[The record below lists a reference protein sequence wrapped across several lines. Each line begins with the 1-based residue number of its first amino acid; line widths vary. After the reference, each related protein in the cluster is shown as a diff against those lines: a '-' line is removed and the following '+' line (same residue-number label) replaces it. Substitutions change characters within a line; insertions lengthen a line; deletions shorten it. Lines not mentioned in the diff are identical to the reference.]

1 MINATSLRRLTGLV
15 TPIGEALSHDTGITC
30 ARVSAQIPASGRFK
44 SEVRLMF
51 AAASAPQKVVGAC
64 NHRTREACRNEFS
77 RSKSGHPEAP
87 P

>member
-1 MINATSLRRLTGLV
+1 
-15 TPIGEALSHDTGITC
+15 
-30 ARVSAQIPASGRFK
+30 
-44 SEVRLMF
+44 MF